1 MWAIY
6 FISTLTMS
14 RSELMGHFNGSVL
27 VTAAQN
33 PPQDPGVQQSYSLY
47 IAIYIVLGSTIL
59 PGKTLNI
66 WPKLI
71 LTQR

>member
-1 MWAIY
+1 
-6 FISTLTMS
+6 
-14 RSELMGHFNGSVL
+14 MGHFNGSVL

-33 PPQDPGVQQSYSLY
+33 PPQGVQQSYSLY